1 MDDRQRLLEII
12 RTRSFRQGGAFTLA
26 SGRTSSIYFNLKP
39 AMLDPDG
46 ARLVGA
52 AVAAKAREL
61 GATHVGGL
69 EMGAVPIVAAAAAMS
84 AVAGDP
90 VRAFF
95 VRKQAKDYGTKSLIE
110 GLAEGESLKGARV
123 AVVEDVTT
131 TGGSAMKAIDA
142 IRDAGARIVGIVT
155 LLDREEG
162 ASETFEA
169 AGIALHPLYRKGEF
183 GKELA

>member
-39 AMLDPDG
+39 TMLDPDG

-52 AVAAKAREL
+52 AVAAKARAL

-84 AVAGDP
+84 AVAGEA

-95 VRKQAKDYGTKSLIE
+95 VRKQAKDHGTKSLIE
-110 GLAEGESLKGARV
+110 GLAEGESLEGARV

-142 IRDAGARIVGIVT
+142 IRDAGATIVGVVT

-162 ASETFEA
+162 AADAFSA
-169 AGIALHPLYRKGEF
+169 AGIELHPLYRKSEF
-183 GKELA
+183 GTDLA